1 MDGYPRIVSL
11 TGHQNVDQWA
21 DTNGFK
27 AKKRNRKP
35 LKECAPSECY
45 RHTIV
50 RFKMKM
56 NDNGYA
62 NQLGNENTTE
72 KLEKYL
78 EKIKRQ

>member
-1 MDGYPRIVSL
+1 
-11 TGHQNVDQWA
+11 
-21 DTNGFK
+21 
-27 AKKRNRKP
+27 
-35 LKECAPSECY
+35 
-45 RHTIV
+45 
-50 RFKMKM
+50 MKM